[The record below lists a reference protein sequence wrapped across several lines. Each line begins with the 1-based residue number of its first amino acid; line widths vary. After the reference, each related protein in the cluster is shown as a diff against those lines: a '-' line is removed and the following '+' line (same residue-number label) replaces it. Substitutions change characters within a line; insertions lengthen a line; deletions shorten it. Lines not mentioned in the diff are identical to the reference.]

1 MKHHHDLDGVSMKI
15 VLNWCSNP

>member
-1 MKHHHDLDGVSMKI
+1 MKI